1 MPLVLVHTRASH
13 RVPTRNSQKSRWKMI
28 LRGLRAILGRALL
41 PVRELA
47 ANCVHWPE
55 VVKEGLRGIVYLARD
70 EVGEVAVGNDL
81 GRDVSRPVGGRH
93 KGWRD
98 ALLEQRDP
106 IEAVVP

>member
-1 MPLVLVHTRASH
+1 M
-13 RVPTRNSQKSRWKMI
+13 RWKMI
-28 LRGLRAILGRALL
+28 LRGLRAILGPALL

-55 VVKEGLRGIVYLARD
+55 AGEEGLRGIVYLARD

-81 GRDVSRPVGGRH
+81 GRDVSRAVSGRH
-93 KGWRD
+93 KGRRD

>member
-1 MPLVLVHTRASH
+1 MRSPPPPH
-13 RVPTRNSQKSRWKMI
+13 RPRGERL
-28 LRGLRAILGRALL
+28 LR
-41 PVRELA
+41 VSELA
-47 ANCVHWPE
+47 ANRVHRPE
-55 VVKEGLRGIVYLARD
+55 AVEEGLRGGVHLARN